1 MLTFFNNTA
10 EDLAHTIQNLHDVSL
25 TEEKCLMKGAF
36 SMKVKLLL
44 LTDME
49 QLDCLGPLQPFA
61 GHSLEN
67 IYISVLF
74 KWCHSAS
81 PHLHV

>member
-25 TEEKCLMKGAF
+25 TKEKCNMKDAF
-36 SMKVKLLL
+36 NMKVKLLL

-61 GHSLEN
+61 GRSLEN

-81 PHLHV
+81 SHLHV